1 MIITII
7 IVIISLSFQSTTRV
21 CKMACRSKSFGR
33 SSSYSDEIC
42 REKFSTCNLWFFEKC
57 PGKMP
62 ARCCW
67 VKDRK
72 NKSFASWSFTDIT
85 HAKKKRHPLFL
96 LVGIFHSQVQNKV
109 AVVTPI
115 SCAISPASLLQTW
128 DTQLSLFSAVLVVCS
143 GSSGSFTPTIFVWGH
158 SLFQAFKH

>member
-1 MIITII
+1 MIMTKII
-7 IVIISLSFQSTTRV
+7 FIISLSFQSTTRV
-21 CKMACRSKSFGR
+21 CKMACRSKSFGW

-57 PGKMP
+57 PGKVP

-85 HAKKKRHPLFL
+85 HAKKKCHPLFL
-96 LVGIFHSQVQNKV
+96 LVGIFHSQVQNKI

-115 SCAISPASLLQTW
+115 SSAISPASLLQTW

-143 GSSGSFTPTIFVWGH
+143 GSSASFTPTIFVLGP
-158 SLFQAFKH
+158 

>member
-1 MIITII
+1 MIMTKII
-7 IVIISLSFQSTTRV
+7 IISLSFQSTTRV

-33 SSSYSDEIC
+33 SSSYSDEIY

-72 NKSFASWSFTDIT
+72 NKSFASWSFTDVS

-96 LVGIFHSQVQNKV
+96 LVGKTKQNSRFYPNFLRDFSSEFVTNLRYTIFPRYSSFAAV
-109 AVVTPI
+109 AARPL
-115 SCAISPASLLQTW
+115 PQ
-128 DTQLSLFSAVLVVCS
+128 QFLFS
-143 GSSGSFTPTIFVWGH
+143 GH
-158 SLFQAFKH
+158 SLFQSFKQ